1 MRNLFYTAILALV
14 VAGAAAGGFYYSQRD
29 AELGR
34 AARARDAMTWL
45 RTEFHLTTVQEAAIT
60 KLQNE
65 YAVVCSEHCAMILAA
80 RKRAA
85 PAAEVAVLEKTCT
98 DAMRAHFTQVSALM
112 SPGEG
117 PRYLQEVL
125 PRIDAFGHQN
135 APNTRGTP

>member
-1 MRNLFYTAILALV
+1 MRNLLYTALLALV
-14 VAGAAAGGFYYSQRD
+14 VAGAAAGGFYFSQRD
-29 AELGR
+29 AGLSR
-34 AARARDAMTWL
+34 AARAQDAMAWL
-45 RTEFHLTTVQEAAIT
+45 RTEFHLTAAQEAAIT

-85 PAAEVAVLEKTCT
+85 PAAEVEALEKTCT
-98 DAMRAHFTQVSALM
+98 DAMKAHFTQVAALM

-125 PRIDAFGHQN
+125 PRIDTYSHQN
-135 APNTRGTP
+135 SPNGRMMP